1 MILQI
6 VGIVGA
12 VFLGLASGAVVSGAV
27 FAFIAAIGVVPR
39 MAKRTATEESI
50 IIYEEAIIWG
60 GIFGATTIVFDWRL
74 TALQAGA
81 IPLGL
86 FAGIFFGVLVM
97 SLAETLDVLPILSKR
112 LAMKD
117 GVFWLIV
124 AIAFGKAA
132 GSLLYFIISGFNSPG
147 N

>member
-1 MILQI
+1 MILQT
-6 VGIVGA
+6 VGA
-12 VFLGLASGAVVSGAV
+12 VFLGLASGAVISGAV

-60 GIFGATTIVFDWRL
+60 GIFGATTIIFDWHL
-74 TALQAGA
+74 PALQAVA
-81 IPLGL
+81 VPLGL
-86 FAGIFFGVLVM
+86 FAGIFFGVLAM

-112 LAMKD
+112 LAIKD
-117 GVFWLIV
+117 GIFWFIAAT
-124 AIAFGKAA
+124 AIGKAA
-132 GSLLYFIISGFNSPG
+132 GSLLYFIVSGFNSPG